1 MDRLFNKEGFLNI
14 DEIVA
19 NRPSFKA
26 IMADSLVTDEELQ
39 AQAELTIAS
48 LRKVEALCNP
58 EQQAAVADAIAELS
72 VLFTVYHIHNAQDF

>member
-26 IMADSLVTDEELQ
+26 IMADSLVTDEELA
-39 AQAELTIAS
+39 AQSDLTIAA
-48 LRKVEALCNP
+48 LRKVEALCNT

-72 VLFTVYHIHNAQDF
+72 VLFTVYHIHNVQDF